1 MSIIRIG
8 DVCTWAKGYQV
19 PRDDTSVDKEIPY
32 LHYGDLYKLYGFR
45 LDLEEKYDQII
56 KIDADSKIK
65 TEQYLHDGD
74 IVFTFTSETVDDLGH
89 CTLIINPADRPF
101 VTGMETTV
109 VHITNRESVLPAYLN
124 YYFQSRKFQREVR
137 QFVTGMKVYRV
148 HPDDLMDMVID
159 IPEMVIQKRIVA
171 ALDPFSD
178 KILANTKLNA
188 NLLKSARVAFS
199 EMMCTSELSDAVLSD
214 VATITMGQSPPGDS
228 LSEDD
233 TGVLFYQG
241 RAEFGSVF
249 PTPRLYTTDPKRMAK
264 QGSILMS
271 VRAPVGDINVALE
284 KCCIGRGL
292 AAIESNNGMQ
302 GFVHYLMDYLKP
314 ELDVFNGGGTVF
326 GSINKESVNGLE
338 ISLPEQKSA
347 EQFNAYAEKIDAE
360 IRSNHL
366 EMLKLSEIRDY
377 LLPRLMSGEIDVS
390 TSEIPN

>member
-148 HPDDLMDMVID
+148 HPDDLMDMVVD

-188 NLLKSARVAFS
+188 NLSNQARVAFS
-199 EMMCTSELSDAVLSD
+199 SLMETADLSKAVLSE
-214 VATITMGQSPPGDS
+214 VADITMGQSPPGES
-228 LSEDD
+228 LSEDCAG
-233 TGVLFYQG
+233 TLFYQG
-241 RAEFGSVF
+241 RAEFGEIF
-249 PTPRLYTTDPKRMAK
+249 PTPRLYTSEPKRMASK
-264 QGSILMS
+264 GSVLMS
-271 VRAPVGDINVALE
+271 VRAPVGDINLALDE
-284 KCCIGRGL
+284 CCIGRGL
-292 AAIESNNGMQ
+292 SSIQSNEGLS
-302 GFVHYLMDYLKP
+302 GYVHYLMDYLKP
-314 ELDVFNGGGTVF
+314 QLDIFNGDGTVF
-326 GSINKESVNGLE
+326 GSINKESVNNLE
-338 ISLPEQKSA
+338 ILIPSKEDR
-347 EQFNAYAEKIDAE
+347 EKFDKLATAIDAIIELNHRE
-360 IRSNHL
+360 I
-366 EMLKLSEIRDY
+366 LKLQEFRDY
-377 LLPRLMSGEIDVS
+377 LLPKLISGEIDVS
-390 TSEIPN
+390 NLPLPD

>member
-1 MSIIRIG
+1 MTECTIG
-8 DVCTWAKGYQV
+8 EVCTWFKGFQV
-19 PRDDTSVDKEIPY
+19 PRDDTSVDKRIPY
-32 LHYGDLYKLYGFR
+32 LHYGDLYKKYDFR
-45 LDLEEKYDQII
+45 LDLQEKYNEII
-56 KIDADSKIK
+56 KIDGNSRIK
-65 TEQYLHDGD
+65 DAQYLHDGD
-74 IVFTFTSETVDDLGH
+74 IVFALTSETVDDLGH
-89 CTLIINPADRPF
+89 CTLIINPEDLPF
-101 VTGMETTV
+101 VSGMETTV
-109 VHITNRESVLPAYLN
+109 IHIKRRDIVLPTFLN
-124 YYFQSRKFQREVR
+124 YYFHNKVFQNRLR
-137 QFVTGMKVYRV
+137 QYVTGMKVYRV
-148 HPDDLMDMVID
+148 HPDDIMSMTID
-159 IPEMVIQKRIVA
+159 LPSMEDQEIIVRI
-171 ALDPFSD
+171 LDATSD
-178 KILANTKLNA
+178 KVSCLTKIND

-292 AAIESNNGMQ
+292 AAIESNNRMQ

-390 TSEIPN
+390 TLEIPN

>member
-159 IPEMVIQKRIVA
+159 IPEMAIQKRIVA

-178 KILANTKLNA
+178 KILVNTKLNA
-188 NLLKSARVAFS
+188 NL
-199 EMMCTSELSDAVLSD
+199 
-214 VATITMGQSPPGDS
+214 GGDS
-228 LSEDD
+228 L
-233 TGVLFYQG
+233 
-241 RAEFGSVF
+241 
-249 PTPRLYTTDPKRMAK
+249 
-264 QGSILMS
+264 
-271 VRAPVGDINVALE
+271 AL
-284 KCCIGRGL
+284 
-292 AAIESNNGMQ
+292 
-302 GFVHYLMDYLKP
+302 
-314 ELDVFNGGGTVF
+314 
-326 GSINKESVNGLE
+326 
-338 ISLPEQKSA
+338 
-347 EQFNAYAEKIDAE
+347 
-360 IRSNHL
+360 
-366 EMLKLSEIRDY
+366 
-377 LLPRLMSGEIDVS
+377 
-390 TSEIPN
+390 